1 MPDNKTV
8 TFDASRWQIVP
19 KVPTDEMR
27 DAGNVHVRNRSVLYD
42 AWKSMLAAAPTPAAQ
57 SAGQEAVAE
66 VRDNPDD
73 IGSIIETLGERPLPV
88 GMKLYAAPVNGG
100 DHYAELEREH
110 FGDPDKRTGIYAQR
124 AADAQQ
130 VGGDRDAIAELIGR
144 LEARY
149 GNEFTFTRR
158 SGEATHHVGFDK
170 HPLVGKAITYLR
182 AALTSP
188 AKVPDAVMQALDR
201 MSTPLH
207 DSRLSGLTAEL
218 DAANIKTIR
227 DYVLSGSSPAK
238 LSGDQHPDDA
248 AVDRFAVAMKAK
260 LAKKRAQGRGGWDDE
275 RVCSPDDLARML
287 VDHVR
292 KGDPVDVGNL
302 AMMLFNRPD
311 AGAALCRAALSADG
325 GEAAN
330 LEGLRDKLF
339 DGRQVTRDA
348 EGWYYHPALP
358 NTDEDVNLENLLA
371 ALRIESVFVSME
383 SDDSEAADRYGEAG
397 EADCHYWKPT
407 APEGEGW
414 RLLAVYDT
422 EDGPYALFGRDAYV
436 AEQKRKQEHTR
447 RIAAAIAANQAK
459 GE

>member
-1 MPDNKTV
+1 MTQTFEQWAESEGLDMSVDWKGDLTSPV
-8 TFDASRWQIVP
+8 T
-19 KVPTDEMR
+19 
-27 DAGNVHVRNRSVLYD
+27 AGALRG
-42 AWKSMLAAAPTPAAQ
+42 WEGAQ
-57 SAGQEAVAE
+57 SAGQEAIYQVRWHEGDPWVDIDSAMYATHADRMHDKRIVYAASVSPPELVAH
-66 VRDNPDD
+66 VRKLVNGEILDSTGCPTRWEDLPDGTP
-73 IGSIIETLGERPLPV
+73 I
-88 GMKLYAAPVNGG
+88 YANAAPVNGG
-100 DHYAELEREH
+100 ERELGQVIDERDQYHDAAEKLADAIAKH
-110 FGDPDKRTGIYAQR
+110 FGVEIGEHSNLNCPWQNALDHIAQATKR

-130 VGGDRDAIAELIGR
+130 VGVDARVAEL
-144 LEARY
+144 EAMLTEVTDCLAWLNSDDDGHIMALTDR
-149 GNEFTFTRR
+149 
-158 SGEATHHVGFDK
+158 A
-170 HPLVGKAITYLR
+170 R

-325 GEAAN
+325 GE
-330 LEGLRDKLF
+330 DKRAF
-339 DGRQVTRDA
+339 D
-348 EGWYYHPALP
+348 
-358 NTDEDVNLENLLA
+358 A
-371 ALRIESVFVSME
+371 ALH
-383 SDDSEAADRYGEAG
+383 EAYQMVDMTNPPPAGSYWRGEHDGIVAALKTVRASFDR
-397 EADCHYWKPT
+397 
-407 APEGEGW
+407 
-414 RLLAVYDT
+414 
-422 EDGPYALFGRDAYV
+422 
-436 AEQKRKQEHTR
+436 
-447 RIAAAIAANQAK
+447 AIAANQAE